1 MRSVSRRRDLS
12 IFSFVAF
19 QPPPAT
25 RPSPVG
31 KPWSHWTKSWNAK
44 KRIFCPQIQQNRTEQ
59 SPHTVQRHAGI
70 HLKHFGFDKSL
81 ILLLWQLYRPFWDW
95 DAVTQNEN
103 FTSGR
108 DANPHLGF
116 AWRRLLIGKFA
127 ATTNRKDVCV
137 CLTPQTDYKPAH
149 RVPCLSHPT
158 PLSTD
163 VCIYVTTDLSRSE
176 VESGTAKLPHGA
188 LRSSSET

>member
-95 DAVTQNEN
+95 DAVTQNEK
-103 FTSGR
+103 FTSWLHVASTADR
-108 DANPHLGF
+108 QICSHSQSQ
-116 AWRRLLIGKFA
+116 R
-127 ATTNRKDVCV
+127 CV
-137 CLTPQTDYKPAH
+137 FVLCLTPQTDYKPAH

-188 LRSSSET
+188 SRSSSET